1 MEKLGK
7 TVEMKVVG
15 SRKSEVGRG
24 LKREHRDTMT
34 EVRRRKKIFILFLL
48 HTSDFGLLTSGF
60 LKEFLYLS
68 PIKCGVFSRSVPRL
82 CNPFKIIGSYI
93 GSIVQK
99 DLL

>member
-48 HTSDFGLLTSGF
+48 QTPDFGLFTEDFRLRTSGF
-60 LKEFLYLS
+60 LQVFLHLS
-68 PIKCGVFSRSVPRL
+68 PIKCGIFS
-82 CNPFKIIGSYI
+82 
-93 GSIVQK
+93 
-99 DLL
+99 